1 MEKLEYSFNKYR
13 KRNYKATKIN
23 KNFLSYNFIG
33 ETGFGEDKYNRN
45 TIMFCLNYKLDTKTL
60 QELSDYINAL
70 LSCRVE
76 YNKDIQLEQLIK
88 QHYTDIGMT
97 EKLSNT
103 LKETICNKI
112 NNIKE
117 EDYE

>member
-13 KRNYKATKIN
+13 KRNYKATKRN

-33 ETGFGEDKYNRN
+33 ETGFGEDEYNRN
-45 TIMFCLNYKLDTKTL
+45 MIMFCLNYKLDGKTL

-70 LSCRVE
+70 LSSRVE
-76 YNKDIQLEQLIK
+76 YNKDVQLEQLIK
-88 QHYTDIGMT
+88 QHYIDIGMT
-97 EKLSNT
+97 ENLSNT
-103 LKETICNKI
+103 LREIICNKI

-117 EDYE
+117 KDYE